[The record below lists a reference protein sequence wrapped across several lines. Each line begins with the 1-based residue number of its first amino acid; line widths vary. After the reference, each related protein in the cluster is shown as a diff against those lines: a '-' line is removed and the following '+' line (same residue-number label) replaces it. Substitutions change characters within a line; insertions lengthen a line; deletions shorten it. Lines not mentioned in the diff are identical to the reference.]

1 MQIKPEKISLHYID
15 CILPSHAPILYR
27 CHVIVISKK
36 VKDVL
41 NDNPQPITV
50 KIYKEARSCLLKRDE
65 VKWHRRRGFDEQKSK
80 VTSVTSNLSPPFWS
94 STCHTLIRTSL
105 ACKDSSLNV

>member
-41 NDNPQPITV
+41 NDNPP
-50 KIYKEARSCLLKRDE
+50 AN
-65 VKWHRRRGFDEQKSK
+65 HR
-80 VTSVTSNLSPPFWS
+80 
-94 STCHTLIRTSL
+94 
-105 ACKDSSLNV
+105 KDI